1 MHYAPMLRKLALA
14 LSLLLVP
21 SSIMAQDAPAR
32 ETAVSEPLK
41 TRAQDVVA
49 LLKEEKAPEDVFGP
63 QFLASVPPAQ
73 FNAVTQQLTSQF
85 GAAIGVENI
94 EPTGEFT
101 ANIAIRFEK
110 AIGQGTL
117 ALSATEPHKIEGLL
131 LRQFDAID
139 DSLAKIE
146 ADLAAL
152 PGEVGV
158 YYGPISGDAPV
169 LSINPERQFAI
180 GSTFKLYVL
189 AALAE
194 DVAAGKRSWNEV
206 IPLSQRSLPSGMMQ
220 DWPQGAPVTLQT
232 LASMMISISD
242 NTATDELI
250 NALGRER
257 IAKLVAES
265 GHSDL
270 SKANPFLTTREL
282 FTLKGG
288 APAVLEAYRTE
299 TDAQRKL
306 QMLSELD
313 SASVSANDVNSAF
326 AGGPVALDVEW
337 FASANDLRKLFLHM
351 NEVADDNAF
360 AIMGINPSVQSSV
373 RADWAYIGYKGGSEP
388 GVLNL
393 TWLLTDQSGNQHILV
408 LSWNNPDAALDNTA
422 LELIAQRILA
432 LPR

>member
-1 MHYAPMLRKLALA
+1 MLRNLALA

-21 SSIMAQDAPAR
+21 SSIMAQDAPTS
-32 ETAVSEPLK
+32 ETTVSEPLK
-41 TRAQDVVA
+41 MRVQDVVA

-85 GAAIGVENI
+85 GAAIGIENI

-117 ALSATEPHKIEGLL
+117 ALSSTEPHKIEGLL

-139 DSLAKIE
+139 DSLTKIE

-152 PGEVGV
+152 PGKVGV

-169 LSINPERQFAI
+169 LSINPDEQFAI
-180 GSTFKLYVL
+180 GSAFKLYVL

-194 DVAAGKRSWNEV
+194 DVRAGERSWDKVVTLTEK
-206 IPLSQRSLPSGMMQ
+206 SFPSGMMQ
-220 DWPQGAPVTLQT
+220 DWRRTAPVTLHT
-232 LASMMISISD
+232 LASLMISISD
-242 NTATDELI
+242 NTATDQLI
-250 NALGRER
+250 KELGRDR
-257 IAKLVAES
+257 VLRAMVES
-265 GHSDL
+265 GHSDP
-270 SKANPFLTTREL
+270 SKNDPFLTTREM
-282 FTLKGG
+282 FALKGG
-288 APAVLEAYRTE
+288 PKQALEAYQAESNGDRRLE
-299 TDAQRKL
+299 
-306 QMLSELD
+306 MLEQLEA
-313 SASVSANDVNSAF
+313 ASITAEEINSAF
-326 AGGPVALDVEW
+326 ATGPVALDVEW
-337 FASANDLRKLFLHM
+337 FASANDLRKLLQRIYTESHDG
-351 NEVADDNAF
+351 ALS
-360 AIMGINPSVQSSV
+360 IMGINPSMSDNLRNQWRYV
-373 RADWAYIGYKGGSEP
+373 GYKGGSEP

-393 TWLLTDQSGNQHILV
+393 TWFLADESGNNHVLV

-422 LELIAQRILA
+422 SELIAQRILA